1 VEIISLGALYVAE
14 LFWEGVEKTQLS
26 NVRTGSLVF
35 NVVGGRQI
43 IGRVTVLKMTF
54 WMERYRGA
62 FDVLV

>member
-1 VEIISLGALYVAE
+1 MSVGALYVAE
-14 LFWEGVEKTQLS
+14 LYVEGVEKTQLS

-43 IGRVTVLKMTF
+43 IGIVTVLKMIF
-54 WMERYRGA
+54 WMKRYCGA